1 MHSGWQHLATD
12 AFAVAVANS
21 CSVVAAKS
29 CSVVA
34 AKSCSTSCCHT
45 LHSNIINPP
54 APLFQMQV
62 RRVQQQINNEPSEAL
77 GGSMTRSQALFGHP
91 SLRPV
96 QPPAEFIANLLQLNR

>member
-1 MHSGWQHLATD
+1 
-12 AFAVAVANS
+12 
-21 CSVVAAKS
+21 
-29 CSVVA
+29 
-34 AKSCSTSCCHT
+34 
-45 LHSNIINPP
+45 
-54 APLFQMQV
+54 MQV